1 MKYETIEKILSFN
14 QDFVKEKKYEKFNT
28 TKFPNKKIAIL
39 SCMDTRLTELLP
51 AALGLQNGDV
61 KMIKNAGALIS
72 SPFGSVVRSL
82 IVAIYELGVDQ
93 IYVINHYDCGMQN
106 TDTKKL
112 IEKMV
117 ERGVEPHELELISY
131 LGKDLNHWLKGFEDP
146 KVSVIETVKLIKNHP
161 LIPKDVTVAGFL
173 IHPDT
178 GALDLLEETLL

>member
-1 MKYETIEKILSFN
+1 MGNPTIEKILKFN
-14 QDFVKEKKYEKFNT
+14 SEFVKEKKYEKFNT

-82 IVAIYELGVDQ
+82 IVAIYELGVNQ

-106 TDTKKL
+106 TDTKGL
-112 IEKMV
+112 IEKMI
-117 ERGVEPHELELISY
+117 ERGIDPHEIELINY
-131 LGKDLNHWLKGFEDP
+131 LGKDLNQWLKGFEDP
-146 KVSVIETVKLIKNHP
+146 ETSVVETVKLIKKHP
-161 LIPKDVTVAGFL
+161 LIPKTVTVAGFL
-173 IHPDT
+173 IRPDT
-178 GALDLLEETLL
+178 GELNLIEETV